1 MYRRKGVRTD
11 NVRGDWSAALDDGD
25 RAFWQRCLEQASSIV
40 ISGDRKRCLAT
51 TLRSRMR
58 TLSPEIFRNY
68 AEHLDSG
75 RNVWSEWQRPTSG
88 VAVHAGASLRDK
100 ASRDFVKNMYR
111 PNRLKEKRK
120 GTRLRAWR
128 SGLGLSMVC
137 GAESVFCSFTLLI
150 SSTFPRKPW
159 I

>member
-11 NVRGDWSAALDDGD
+11 IVRGEWSAALDDGE
-25 RAFWQRCLEQASSIV
+25 RASWQRRLEQPSSIV

-58 TLSPEIFRNY
+58 TLSPQICRNY
-68 AEHLDSG
+68 SEHLDSG
-75 RNVWSEWQRPTSG
+75 RKVWSEWQRPTSG
-88 VAVHAGASLRDK
+88 VTVHVGASFRDK

-111 PNRLKEKRK
+111 PNRLKEKTK

-128 SGLGLSMVC
+128 SGLRLSMVC
-137 GAESVFCSFTLLI
+137 GVESVFCSSTLLI
-150 SSTFPRKPW
+150 SSTFPRKTW